1 MNKYLVLI
9 HFNPNFNN
17 FLLIF
22 SSSSVLS
29 IVVFAMYRL
38 KALIIAESNR
48 SLMEAEI
55 LSFIRINIPGLDYV
69 KSHHL
74 DQIADI
80 EMVNILLAWKEWKEK
95 RESTRQQFMMTA
107 DKFARD
113 AEMKRHVQ
121 MVQQLSKNYRK
132 SNANDDEGHNAECEL
147 LGACGESMHMSV
159 ADFKKQIY
167 PIGRFIDDTFIITDG
182 QKILDHCTDKKGLM
196 ELLDDF
202 CLPQSGALVE
212 DVVTAY
218 DRQGGGYLLSA
229 LAAIVE
235 KKPRLLLKMFD
246 IESDPMQ
253 SIYAVKLYYNRSF
266 HTVVVDD
273 FFPFLP
279 NKTEDI
285 ARKLWIL
292 LVKKAYAKLHGSYE
306 ATERGFESNVLA
318 DLTGGIPEIITGYLH
333 ISSYVIIVL

>member
-1 MNKYLVLI
+1 MNSDLVLI
-9 HFNPNFNN
+9 YFNPSCYN

-38 KALIIAESNR
+38 KALIIAESTR

-55 LSFIRINIPGLDYV
+55 LSFIRINLPGLDYV
-69 KSHHL
+69 KSNHL
-74 DQIADI
+74 NQIADI

-132 SNANDDEGHNAECEL
+132 SNANDDEGHRAECEL

-159 ADFKKQIY
+159 TDFKKQIH
-167 PIGRFIDDTFIITDG
+167 PIGRFIDDTFIINDG
-182 QKILDHCTDKKGLM
+182 QKISDHCTDKKGLM

-202 CLPQSGALVE
+202 CLPQTGALVE
-212 DVVTAY
+212 DVVATY
-218 DRQGGGYLLSA
+218 DRQGVGYLLSA
-229 LAAIVE
+229 LAVIVE
-235 KKPRLLLKMFD
+235 RKPKLLLKMFD

-266 HTVVVDD
+266 HTVAVDD
-273 FFPFLP
+273 YFPSLP

-285 ARKLWIL
+285 ARKLWIF
-292 LVKKAYAKLHGSYE
+292 LVKKAYAKLYGSYE
-306 ATERGFESNVLA
+306 AIEGGFESNALA
-318 DLTGGIPEIITGYLH
+318 DLTGGIPEILTGYLH
-333 ISSYVIIVL
+333 ISSYIIIVL